1 MKKDEQDRKFRH
13 DVRAHLRVLKTLAKR
28 DECQNV
34 IDYVETI
41 ENITLS
47 SARKYSTG
55 SDVIDAILDLFVD
68 DIEREKIEFVIKGR
82 IGTVKNIS
90 DMDIGIIVFNLMKNS
105 VEASEKVEVGKRRI
119 ELLLGNYNEKNLIK
133 ISNVFNGVY
142 TIEDGRLKTTKNDTN
157 IHGIGMENVSLS
169 VRRICGTFEYKIEDN
184 LFGVEILF

>member
-1 MKKDEQDRKFRH
+1 MSRGKDDRRG
-13 DVRAHLRVLKTLAKR
+13 A
-28 DECQNV
+28 
-34 IDYVETI
+34 
-41 ENITLS
+41 
-47 SARKYSTG
+47 G
-55 SDVIDAILDLFVD
+55 
-68 DIEREKIEFVIKGR
+68 
-82 IGTVKNIS
+82 
-90 DMDIGIIVFNLMKNS
+90 
-105 VEASEKVEVGKRRI
+105 EKVEVGKRRI